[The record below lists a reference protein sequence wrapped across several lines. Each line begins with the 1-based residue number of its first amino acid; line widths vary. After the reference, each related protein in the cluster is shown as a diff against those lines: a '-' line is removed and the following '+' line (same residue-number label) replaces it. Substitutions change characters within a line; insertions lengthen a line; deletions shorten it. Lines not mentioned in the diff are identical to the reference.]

1 MLPKDYERTG
11 FSHADVERF
20 PGARFLL
27 YCGRA
32 KPNTSTPFCGDWGSR
47 PNPSCGAVCC
57 RGVYGDMAQSCWAWR
72 LYGCSHAR
80 GRSEACASW
89 GPNMSSGL
97 PRAWDSVLT
106 PSSLSSWV
114 HCTNRVTIDSV
125 GYVRNAWKSGL
136 IYDVRRSEG
145 PSTYLWRYSP
155 PWDWRLTAVEES
167 FSRGMSSVSLACKRG
182 LCDRVSARF

>member
-1 MLPKDYERTG
+1 LFRTRDGHRIDETWPPNVGCKGSPAVASCRTVSAVRYSQCWPCPPHTAMLTKGYERTG

-27 YCGRA
+27 YGGPV

-57 RGVYGDMAQSCWAWR
+57 LGVYGDMAQSCWAWR

-114 HCTNRVTIDSV
+114 HRTNRVTIDSV
-125 GYVRNAWKSGL
+125 G
-136 IYDVRRSEG
+136 
-145 PSTYLWRYSP
+145 
-155 PWDWRLTAVEES
+155 
-167 FSRGMSSVSLACKRG
+167 
-182 LCDRVSARF
+182 